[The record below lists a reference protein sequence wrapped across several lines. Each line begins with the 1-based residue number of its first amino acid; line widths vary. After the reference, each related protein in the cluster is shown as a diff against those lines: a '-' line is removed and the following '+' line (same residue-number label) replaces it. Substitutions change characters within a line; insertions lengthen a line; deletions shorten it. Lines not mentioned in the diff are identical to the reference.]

1 MGNVRD
7 ALKKHQ
13 AETAA
18 GEAADKAADKAAAPE
33 KSKKPSAG
41 ARKTPAQRAPKGH
54 ASPVIAD
61 IDGRKYSE
69 LLVAHHDRGG
79 AITEEYRALRTSL
92 LAQCPDGK
100 FCLLVTSAEA
110 GEGKSVTCA
119 NLAVVLTERIERR
132 TVLVDCDLRRGKMAR
147 TFNTDSSPGLAELM
161 LGTASLEDVVQPTAY
176 TNLFFIPGGRAKAS
190 EAGELLGRPEK
201 ADIVNALRRQY
212 DHVIFDTPPIN
223 IVSDAGTI
231 GRAIGEA
238 LLVVRMSKTRR
249 ESIDK
254 AVRLLHA
261 ADVTLAGIVL
271 THRKYYIPNYLYRY
285 S

>member
-18 GEAADKAADKAAAPE
+18 EKAADKAAAPE
-33 KSKKPSAG
+33 KSEKPPAG
-41 ARKTPAQRAPKGH
+41 ARKKPAQRASKEH
-54 ASPVIAD
+54 DSPVITN
-61 IDGRKYSE
+61 INGKEYSE

-132 TVLVDCDLRRGKMAR
+132 TILVDCDLRRGKMAR
-147 TFNTDSSPGLAELM
+147 TFNTNFSPGLAELM
-161 LGTASLEDVVQPTAY
+161 QGTAALEDVVQPTVY
-176 TNLFFIPGGRAKAS
+176 TNLFFIPSGQAKAS

-201 ADIVNALRRQY
+201 ADIVGALRRQY

-261 ADVTLAGIVL
+261 ANVALAGIVL